1 MIASAL
7 HTRVLDALMA
17 LVAPLL
23 GVAALLMGG
32 FRRTGFLARILGAVL
47 LMIAVNSMQ
56 GALVSMTLKTDI
68 AIWIIYIPIVFA
80 IGISIALLWIGSRE
94 GSRQRHKPR
103 TVTA

>member
-1 MIASAL
+1 
-7 HTRVLDALMA
+7 
-17 LVAPLL
+17 
-23 GVAALLMGG
+23 
-32 FRRTGFLARILGAVL
+32 
-47 LMIAVNSMQ
+47 MQ